1 MRAVYTVT
9 IFVSAALLF
18 LIQPMFA
25 RMILPFLGGSPA
37 VWNTAMV
44 FYQTMLLAG
53 YAYAHLTISR
63 LGARRQAAVHVAVML
78 LPLLALPIAVPA
90 GWAPPTTSS
99 PVPWLLALLV
109 VAVGLPYFVVSASSP
124 LLQAWFAAGGS
135 KAGNPYALYAA
146 SNLGSMLGLL
156 GYPALVEPRLR
167 LAEQSLL
174 WSGGYLLLLALT
186 AGCAAM
192 LWRAPRDEAATGSP
206 ALAPEPA
213 PTWRRRLRWI
223 LLAMAPSS
231 LLLSVT
237 SYISADIAAIPLLWV
252 WPLAIYLLTF
262 TLVFADRPL
271 LPHWIM
277 VRALPIVLL
286 PLLITILAGAT
297 QPLEL
302 LIPLHLITFFV
313 AAMVCHGELAADR
326 PGPAR
331 LTEFYLLLSLGGAL
345 GGMANALLAPQIFNS
360 VLEYPLTLA
369 LCGFLLPAGLVVAR
383 ARNGEAGSAP
393 EQAAGPAT
401 SAASSAGGA
410 SPAALGI
417 SAAALKRRPS
427 AFSLDLLLPAG
438 LGLLTVALIMAGQA
452 LSLRGPAGI
461 AVMLGLPALICFSFS
476 RRPLR
481 FGLGLAALLA
491 ASVLYTRGNEQVL
504 YAERTFFGVHR
515 VFLDGGS
522 QTHVLAHGNTKHGAQ
537 SLEPE
542 RRQEPLTYYTRSG
555 PIGQIFAERGGQP
568 GLRVGAVGLGV
579 ATVACYAQPGQ
590 SWTFYE
596 IDPAVAR
603 IARDPALFTF
613 LRDCLPDAPIVLGDA
628 RLSLAAGEGQ
638 YDLLILDAYSSDAIP
653 IHLITREALALYLD
667 RLAPDGVLA
676 FHISNQHLDL
686 EPVLADLAADAGL
699 TALVRNDQ
707 VLTQE
712 EWAAGKAPSVW
723 VLLARPST
731 DLGPLATDPRWQP
744 ARRVPGARLWTD
756 DFSSL
761 LSVLR

>member
-78 LPLLALPIAVPA
+78 LPLLALPIAVPG
-90 GWAPPTTSS
+90 GWAPPTDSS
-99 PVPWLLALLV
+99 PVPWLLALLF

-186 AGCAAM
+186 AGCAAL
-192 LWRAPRDEAATGSP
+192 LWRAPREAATIGSP
-206 ALAPEPA
+206 AATPEPPPA
-213 PTWRRRLRWI
+213 WRRRLRWI

-262 TLVFADRPL
+262 TLVFANRPP

-345 GGMANALLAPQIFNS
+345 GGMANALLAPQIFNA

-383 ARNGEAGSAP
+383 ARDKAGSDEERTAVP
-393 EQAAGPAT
+393 EA
-401 SAASSAGGA
+401 SAA

-417 SAAALKRRPS
+417 SATARNRRPS
-427 AFSLDLLLPAG
+427 AASLDLLLPAG

-461 AVMLGLPALICFSFS
+461 AIMLGLPALICFSFS

-491 ASVLYTRGNEQVL
+491 ASALYTRGNEQVL

-542 RRQEPLTYYTRSG
+542 RRHEPLTYYTRSG
-555 PIGQIFAERGGQP
+555 PLGQIFAERGGQP

-579 ATVACYAQPGQ
+579 ATIACYAQPGQ

-628 RLSLAAGEGQ
+628 RLSLATTEGQ

-653 IHLITREALALYLD
+653 IHLITREALGLYLE
-667 RLAPDGVLA
+667 RLAPDGVLT

-707 VLTQE
+707 VLTQA
-712 EWAAGKAPSVW
+712 EWEAGKAPSVW
-723 VLLARPST
+723 VLLARPSA
-731 DLGPLATDPRWQP
+731 DLGALAADPRWQP
-744 ARRVPGARLWTD
+744 ARRVAGARLWTD